1 MVSGRGGLPA
11 EQLAAQQ
18 QAVALRRDFLYPR
31 KSAGKHPMI
40 QYPAG
45 LPAMLLDGHSLQ
57 TVDPQRRS
65 ELDSGRARVRR
76 KFTATP
82 TYVRGSILARN
93 DSQAQLLESWWEH
106 VLVSGTKCFEM
117 PVKTPLG
124 NQMQTV
130 RFDGIY
136 QGPVLVTPG
145 YWRYDFTLEL
155 RKRPIIPAP
164 WAAEAPDWILH
175 AGKFDRLMT
184 DTWPAA

>member
-1 MVSGRGGLPA
+1 
-11 EQLAAQQ
+11 
-18 QAVALRRDFLYPR
+18 
-31 KSAGKHPMI
+31 MI
-40 QYPAG
+40 QYPEG

-57 TVDPQRRS
+57 TVDPQLRS

-82 TYVRGSILARN
+82 TYVQGAILART
-93 DSQAQLLESWWEH
+93 DSQAQLFEAWWEQ
-106 VLVSGTKCFEM
+106 VLVSGTKYFEM

-136 QGPVLVTPG
+136 QGPVLVPPG
-145 YWRYDFTLEL
+145 YWRYTFTLEL

-175 AGKFDRLMT
+175 AGKFDRLMN
-184 DTWPAA
+184 DTWPEA